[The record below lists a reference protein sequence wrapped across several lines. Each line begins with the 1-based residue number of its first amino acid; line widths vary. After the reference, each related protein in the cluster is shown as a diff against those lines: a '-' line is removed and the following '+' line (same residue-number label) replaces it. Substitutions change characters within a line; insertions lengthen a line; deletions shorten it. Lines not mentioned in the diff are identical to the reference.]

1 MDEYYYNT
9 IRLFIIQCFL
19 YIKIHFIIY
28 GSLLYEMNVICVCM
42 NTLLRLTL
50 TLQPS
55 ENYRCRLLTMF
66 WLVGLLVGWFM
77 VFNATCNNISV
88 ISCQSV
94 LSVGETGVRG
104 ENHQPV
110 TTPSHWQTLLHN
122 VVSSTP
128 RHELGSNS
136 QL

>member
-19 YIKIHFIIY
+19 YIKIHFRIY
-28 GSLLYEMNVICVCM
+28 GSLLYEMNVVCVCM

-88 ISCQSV
+88 ISWQLV

-110 TTPSHWQTLLHN
+110 TTPSH
-122 VVSSTP
+122 
-128 RHELGSNS
+128 
-136 QL
+136 

>member
-1 MDEYYYNT
+1 
-9 IRLFIIQCFL
+9 
-19 YIKIHFIIY
+19 
-28 GSLLYEMNVICVCM
+28 MNVVCVCM

-88 ISCQSV
+88 ISWQLV

-110 TTPSHWQTLLHN
+110 TTPSH
-122 VVSSTP
+122 
-128 RHELGSNS
+128 
-136 QL
+136 